1 MIDEDKRRVLGSQRF
16 VRAGLMWHTI
26 KTIKATVCWLDSQFA
41 IDWCVQATIAME
53 DLNDIYFFAS
63 VVQYGGF
70 SAAARIIGVEKT
82 RLSRRIAA
90 LEKRLDVRL
99 LQRTTRALAL
109 TEAGQRFFERCVAT
123 VEGAQAAYD
132 SVAELRR
139 EPAGLVRLGSPV
151 LLTQRCLPGL
161 YEVNPKVSVFVEATD
176 RTVNVIE
183 ERFDIAIRAKSEIED
198 VAGLVAKTLGNSQ
211 RVLVVSPAFL
221 GRYGRPE
228 NPADLPK
235 FDTVASID
243 DIFDSGARW
252 NLMNLDER
260 TAHIELKPRLVSSDL
275 RVRLQAAVHG
285 IGIALLPE
293 QVISP
298 PLKAQFVER
307 VLPEWSGAKNIL
319 HLVYPT
325 PRGMLPSVRSL
336 IDYLLIHVPAWLR
349 ERGI

>member
-1 MIDEDKRRVLGSQRF
+1 
-16 VRAGLMWHTI
+16 
-26 KTIKATVCWLDSQFA
+26 
-41 IDWCVQATIAME
+41 ME

-63 VVQYGGF
+63 VVQHSGF
-70 SAAARIIGVEKT
+70 SAAARAIGVEKT

-90 LEKRLDVRL
+90 LEKRLGVRL

-109 TEAGQRFFERCVAT
+109 TEAGQRFFDRCLAT

-139 EPAGLVRLGSPV
+139 EPAGLVRLSSPV
-151 LLTQRCLPGL
+151 LLAQRCLAHALPG
-161 YEVNPKVSVFVEATD
+161 YMTANPKVSVFLKPTD
-176 RTVNVIE
+176 RTVNVIQ
-183 ERFDIAIRAKSEIED
+183 ERFDIAIRAKPVIED

-221 GRYGRPE
+221 ERYGRPE
-228 NPADLPK
+228 SPADLPK
-235 FDTVASID
+235 FNTAASSND
-243 DIFDSGARW
+243 VFEGGARW
-252 NLMNLDER
+252 TLTSLDNR
-260 TAHIELKPRLVSSDL
+260 TQHIALKPKLVTSDL
-275 RVRLQAAVHG
+275 RVRLQAAIHG

-293 QVISP
+293 QVVSA
-298 PLKAQFVER
+298 PLKERLVER

-336 IDYLLIHVPAWLR
+336 IDYLLIHVPAWLQ
-349 ERGI
+349 ERSI

>member
-1 MIDEDKRRVLGSQRF
+1 
-16 VRAGLMWHTI
+16 
-26 KTIKATVCWLDSQFA
+26 
-41 IDWCVQATIAME
+41 ME

-70 SAAARIIGVEKT
+70 SAAARRIGVEKT

-90 LEKRLDVRL
+90 LEKRLGVRL

-123 VEGAQAAYD
+123 VEGAQAAFD

-139 EPAGLVRLGSPV
+139 EPAGLVRLSSPA
-151 LLTQRCLPGL
+151 LLAQRCLAHILPG
-161 YEVNPKVSVFVEATD
+161 YMTMHPKVSVFVEATD

-183 ERFDIAIRAKSEIED
+183 ERFDIAIRALPVIED
-198 VAGLVAKTLGNSQ
+198 VAGLVAKTLGHSQ

-221 GRYGRPE
+221 DHYGRPE

-235 FDTVASID
+235 FNTVASID
-243 DIFDSGARW
+243 DIFDNGARW
-252 NLMNLDER
+252 NLTDLGTR
-260 TAHIELKPRLVSSDL
+260 TQQIELKPRLVTSDL
-275 RVRLQAAVHG
+275 RTRLQAAIHG

-293 QVISP
+293 QVVSA
-298 PLKAQFVER
+298 PLKEGLIER
-307 VLPEWSGAKNIL
+307 VLSEWSGAKNIL

-336 IDYLLIHVPAWLR
+336 IDYLLIHVPTWLQ
-349 ERGI
+349 ERSI

>member
-1 MIDEDKRRVLGSQRF
+1 
-16 VRAGLMWHTI
+16 
-26 KTIKATVCWLDSQFA
+26 
-41 IDWCVQATIAME
+41 ME

-63 VVQYGGF
+63 VVQHGGF
-70 SAAARIIGVEKT
+70 SAAARAIGVEKT

-90 LEKRLDVRL
+90 LEKRLGVRL

-109 TEAGQRFFERCVAT
+109 TEAGQRFFDRCLAT

-139 EPAGLVRLGSPV
+139 EPAGLVRLSSPV
-151 LLTQRCLPGL
+151 LLAQRCLAHALPG
-161 YEVNPKVSVFVEATD
+161 YMTANPKVAVFLDTTD
-176 RTVNVIE
+176 RPVNVIE
-183 ERFDIAIRAKSEIED
+183 ERFDIAIRAKPVIED

-221 GRYGRPE
+221 ERYGRPE
-228 NPADLPK
+228 SPADLPK
-235 FDTVASID
+235 FNTAASSD
-243 DIFDSGARW
+243 DIFDGGARW
-252 NLMNLDER
+252 TLTSLDNR
-260 TAHIELKPRLVSSDL
+260 TQHIELKPKLVTSDL
-275 RVRLQAAVHG
+275 RVRLQAAIHG

-293 QVISP
+293 QVVSA
-298 PLKAQFVER
+298 PLKERLVER

-336 IDYLLIHVPAWLR
+336 IDYLLIHVPAWLQ
-349 ERGI
+349 ERSI

>member
-1 MIDEDKRRVLGSQRF
+1 
-16 VRAGLMWHTI
+16 
-26 KTIKATVCWLDSQFA
+26 
-41 IDWCVQATIAME
+41 ME

-70 SAAARIIGVEKT
+70 SAAARTIGVEKT

-90 LEKRLDVRL
+90 LEKRLGVRL

-139 EPAGLVRLGSPV
+139 EPAGLVRLSSPV
-151 LLTQRCLPGL
+151 LLAQRCLAHVLPG
-161 YEVNPKVSVFVEATD
+161 YMTAYPKVSVFLEATD

-183 ERFDIAIRAKSEIED
+183 ERFDIAIRAKPAIED
-198 VAGLVAKTLGNSQ
+198 AAGLVAKTLGLSQ
-211 RVLVVSPAFL
+211 RVLVVSPGFL
-221 GRYGRPE
+221 GHGRPQT
-228 NPADLPK
+228 PAELPR
-235 FDTVASID
+235 FDTVASTD
-243 DIFDSGARW
+243 DVVDGGARW
-252 NLMNLDER
+252 NLTSLDGR
-260 TAHIELKPRLVSSDL
+260 SQHIELKPRLVSSDL
-275 RVRLQAAVHG
+275 RARLQAAMRG

-293 QVISP
+293 QVVAA
-298 PLKAQFVER
+298 PLKEGLVDR

-336 IDYLLIHVPAWLR
+336 IDHLLIHLPAWPQ
-349 ERGI
+349 ERSI